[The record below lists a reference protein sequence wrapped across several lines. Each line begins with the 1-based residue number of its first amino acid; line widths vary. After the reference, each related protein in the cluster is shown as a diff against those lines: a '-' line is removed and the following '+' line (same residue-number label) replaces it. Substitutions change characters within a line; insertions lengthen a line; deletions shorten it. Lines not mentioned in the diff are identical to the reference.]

1 MTSVSLRFL
10 LRRGVL
16 SALAIRGGAPRGGQ
30 LLGHHNLRAARS
42 PGNHI
47 EFIHEGA
54 HQEDPAAGRTEQVF
68 LSERVRN
75 IGELESPTFVQYVND
90 HLVGSEIDGKVDYL
104 VGPFL

>member
-75 IGELESPTFVQYVND
+75 IAGRESPFLVHSVND
-90 HLVGSEIDGKVDYL
+90 RLVVREMEGKV
-104 VGPFL
+104 